1 MVLKDQWLPLV
12 EGISWEGGGPGGLPD
27 LLWRLVQAVVTHVR
41 PIYGVYGVGLIGHT
55 FSKK

>member
-1 MVLKDQWLPLV
+1 MLKDQWLPLV